1 MLESYVLKFPK
12 VVYSG
17 KDAISK
23 VGQVVQDFGAAKAC
37 IVTDAGLLNRG
48 LCDRAVEILEGMG
61 IGVEV
66 IKNCPPEPSYLAV
79 QDVVDEFRGMGAD
92 MIVAIG
98 GGSVMDAAK
107 LISVLATDEYSVKDL
122 LDNPGL
128 AHKQVRTLMV
138 PTTAGTGAEA
148 TPNAIVAVP
157 EKAVKIG
164 IVNDDLIADAVIL
177 DDRMIKD
184 LPRPIAANTGIDALC
199 HAIECYTCVKA
210 NPFSDSFA
218 LHALDLIINNVVEAC
233 DRRDA
238 VEARRAMQ
246 LASFYA
252 GIAITASG
260 TTAVHGLSYPLGGRY
275 HIAHGVSNAMLL
287 VPVMRFNQ
295 PAIKERLASAYDQ
308 CVRGDAE
315 GVDAKAE
322 ALVDLLDQIVRHLE
336 IPTSVRELGVED
348 ADLEW
353 LVENGLEQRR
363 LLDNNVRELTADDA
377 RAIYQQIM

>member
-23 VGQVVQDFGAAKAC
+23 VEQVAKDFGATKAC
-37 IVTDAGLLNRG
+37 VVTDKGLLERG
-48 LCDRAVEILEGMG
+48 LCDKAIDILKGMG
-61 IGVEV
+61 IGVE
-66 IKNCPPEPSYLAV
+66 IIQNIPPEPSYLAV
-79 QDVVDEFRGMGAD
+79 QEVVDQFRGMGAN

-107 LISVLATDEYSVKDL
+107 LISVLATDKYQVKDL

-128 AHKQVRTLMV
+128 AHKQVKTLMV
-138 PTTAGTGAEA
+138 PTTAGTGSEA

-157 EKAVKIG
+157 EKNVKIG
-164 IVNDDLIADAVIL
+164 IVNDDLICDAVIL
-177 DDRMIKD
+177 DDVMIRN
-184 LPRPIAANTGIDALC
+184 LPRSIAANTGIDALC

-210 NPFSDSFA
+210 NPFSDTFA
-218 LHALDLIINNVVEAC
+218 LHALDLILANIVDAC
-233 DRRDA
+233 DDKDA
-238 VEARRAMQ
+238 VEAKRAMQ

-287 VPVMRFNQ
+287 VPVMRFNK

-308 CVRGDAE
+308 CVRGDAQ
-315 GVDAKAE
+315 GVDAKAD
-322 ALVDLLDQIVRHLE
+322 ALVDLLDELVKHLD
-336 IPTSVRELGVED
+336 IPTSVRQLGVED

-353 LVENGLEQRR
+353 LVSAGLEQRR
-363 LLDNNVRELTADDA
+363 LLDNNVREVTADDA
-377 RAIYQQIM
+377 RAIYQQIL